1 MQQQPTTTRNGAVGH
16 AEREEGKLSETEN
29 KGGNGNLRS
38 QDASLGRETDFLAET
53 YHLLSKKQKKTT
65 K

>member
-29 KGGNGNLRS
+29 KGGNGNLPV
-38 QDASLGRETDFLAET
+38 AGRQLRKRNGFFG
-53 YHLLSKKQKKTT
+53 
-65 K
+65 